1 MRLKVVCKQ
10 PIKSQEEE
18 SRGTNMASCRRL
30 PLHPFL
36 CSKPSRLA
44 FSRNVQVVASTAES
58 LYPPILPSRTAKSKS
73 AKRRVVSEFFE
84 QLRACTAQEKIR
96 ALTRI
101 QRKKYVIYPQTFAL
115 NADRWYQH
123 YTKTAYVSGLPEKNI
138 DIDESV
144 LSELRSAVCNSIL
157 QEHWHMKK
165 GRTFLHREQEHSAAP
180 YLRNI
185 LCALKNVLAKGNPVL
200 GLSSLDFDPQVNF
213 YWLRG
218 ERTIPRGHR
227 SGRVEPMRFQ
237 IDDKPHSQI
246 RIPQQLPEFVP
257 LEADISAEVPVIHS
271 APDLLP
277 LFRRQYDNNIFI
289 GAKLEDP
296 CCYGHTQFHLVPDRF
311 RRDKMSKRGLSD
323 QVEVSL
329 RANGIA
335 SLFAWTGAQAMYQG
349 FWSEEDVS
357 RPFVSQA
364 IITDGQFFSFFC
376 YQLNTLALTHRSEGS
391 NARKNLCWGTE
402 SMRLYERVTDGDV
415 VGWNDAVLGLLVRF
429 LLNKT

>member
-1 MRLKVVCKQ
+1 
-10 PIKSQEEE
+10 
-18 SRGTNMASCRRL
+18 MASCRRL
-30 PLHPFL
+30 PLQPFI
-36 CSKPSRLA
+36 CSKSAHLA
-44 FSRNVQVVASTAES
+44 CNRNVQVQASTAKS

-84 QLRACTAQEKIR
+84 QLRSCTAHEKIR
-96 ALTRI
+96 ALTRV

-115 NADRWYQH
+115 NADKWYQH
-123 YTKTAYVSGLPEKNI
+123 YTKTAYISGLPEKYTASAG
-138 DIDESV
+138 DSSIDESI
-144 LSELRSAVCNSIL
+144 SEFQSLVCNSIL
-157 QEHWHMKK
+157 QEHWYMKK
-165 GRTFLHREQEHSAAP
+165 GRTFTHKEQEHFATP
-180 YLRNI
+180 FVRNI
-185 LCALKNVLAKGNPVL
+185 VCGLRNVLAKENPVL

-246 RIPQQLPEFVP
+246 RVPQQLPEFVP
-257 LEADISAEVPVIHS
+257 LEADISAEFPVIHS

-296 CCYGHTQFHLVPDRF
+296 CCYGHTQFHMIPDRF
-311 RRDKMSKRGLSD
+311 RRDKRRKEGLSD
-323 QVEVSL
+323 QIEVSL

-335 SLFAWTGAQAMYQG
+335 SLYAWTGAQAMYQG

-364 IITDGQFFSFFC
+364 VITDGQHFSFFC
-376 YQLNTLALTHRSEGS
+376 YQLNTLALTPRTDSN

-402 SMRLYERVTDGDV
+402 SMRLYERITDGDV
-415 VGWNDAVLGLLVRF
+415 VGWNDAVMRLLVQF
-429 LLNKT
+429 LLNAPKV

>member
-1 MRLKVVCKQ
+1 
-10 PIKSQEEE
+10 
-18 SRGTNMASCRRL
+18 MASCRRL

-36 CSKPSRLA
+36 SSTSARLVCN
-44 FSRNVQVVASTAES
+44 RHVQVEASTAKS

-73 AKRRVVSEFFE
+73 AKRRVVNEFFE
-84 QLRACTAQEKIR
+84 QLRACTPQEKIR
-96 ALTRI
+96 ALTRV

-115 NADRWYQH
+115 NADTWYQH
-123 YTKTAYVSGLPEKNI
+123 YTKTAFLSGLPEKYSASTNAESAAVV
-138 DIDESV
+138 DESV
-144 LSELRSAVCNSIL
+144 LSGVRSVVCDSLL
-157 QEHWHMKK
+157 QEQWYMKK
-165 GRTFLHREQEHSAAP
+165 GRTCVHKEQEQFVSP
-180 YLRNI
+180 FVRNI
-185 LCALKNVLAKGNPVL
+185 VCGLKNLLAKENSVL
-200 GLSSLDFDPQVNF
+200 SQSSLDFDPQVNY

-218 ERTIPRGHR
+218 ERTIPEGHR
-227 SGRVEPMRFQ
+227 RGLVEPMRFQ

-257 LEADISAEVPVIHS
+257 LEVEISTEVPVITL
-271 APDLLP
+271 APDMLP

-296 CCYGHTQFHLVPDRF
+296 CSYGHTQFHMVPDKF

-364 IITDGQFFSFFC
+364 VITDGQFFSFFC
-376 YQLNTLALTHRSEGS
+376 YQLNTLALSPRADINNS
-391 NARKNLCWGTE
+391 RKNLCWGTE
-402 SMRLYERVTDGDV
+402 SMRLYERIADGDI
-415 VGWNDAVLGLLVRF
+415 VGLNDAVLKLLLQF
-429 LLNKT
+429 LLNKPQC

>member
-1 MRLKVVCKQ
+1 MMKEVMNIKHQRHLYYRLTIVKK
-10 PIKSQEEE
+10 PIYQTHLTGE
-18 SRGTNMASCRRL
+18 SAQ
-30 PLHPFL
+30 
-36 CSKPSRLA
+36 SRKG
-44 FSRNVQVVASTAES
+44 
-58 LYPPILPSRTAKSKS
+58 I
-73 AKRRVVSEFFE
+73 VSELHFLVGQGCPKSVQEGLCPAKNFQTDNFVVNRETFCKNIITAGSHFKHNFFVSSIGE
-84 QLRACTAQEKIR
+84 
-96 ALTRI
+96 
-101 QRKKYVIYPQTFAL
+101 TFAL

-144 LSELRSAVCNSIL
+144 FSELRSAVCNSIL
-157 QEHWHMKK
+157 QEHWYMKK
-165 GRTFLHREQEHSAAP
+165 GRTFAHREQEHSVAP
-180 YLRNI
+180 CLRNI
-185 LCALKNVLAKGNPVL
+185 VCALKNVLAKENPVL
-200 GLSSLDFDPQVNF
+200 VLSSLDFDPQVNF

-246 RIPQQLPEFVP
+246 RIPKQLPEFVP
-257 LEADISAEVPVIHS
+257 LEADISAEVPVVQS

-289 GAKLEDP
+289 GTKLEDP
-296 CCYGHTQFHLVPDRF
+296 CCYGHTQFHMVPDRF

-323 QVEVSL
+323 QVEVML
-329 RANGIA
+329 RANSIA

-364 IITDGQFFSFFC
+364 VITDGQYFSFFC
-376 YQLNTLALTHRSEGS
+376 YQLNTLALTQRSEDS
-391 NARKNLCWGTE
+391 NVRKNLCWGSE
-402 SMRLYERVTDGDV
+402 SMRLYESVTDGDV
-415 VGWNDAVLGLLVRF
+415 VGWNDAVLRLLVQF
-429 LLNKT
+429 LMNKP